1 MVCEA
6 AIGARLAPAQEIGF
20 DAAPLVEIDDQ
31 NAPRRDRRDERLKSA
46 SRVSPAGRAG
56 RRSD

>member
-20 DAAPLVEIDDQ
+20 MS
-31 NAPRRDRRDERLKSA
+31 RRWLKSTTKT
-46 SRVSPAGRAG
+46 RPAATGG
-56 RRSD
+56 TNG